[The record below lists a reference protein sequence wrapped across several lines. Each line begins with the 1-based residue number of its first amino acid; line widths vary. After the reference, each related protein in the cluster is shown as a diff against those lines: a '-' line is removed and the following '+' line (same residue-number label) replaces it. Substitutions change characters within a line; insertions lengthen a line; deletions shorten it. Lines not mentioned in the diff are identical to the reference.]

1 MTLKKEME
9 PLVSGITRSPQ
20 NATESRP
27 FKVVGKYTNYT
38 IEIPL
43 NFEIVL
49 INGMEAIFIISK
61 NMKGFSTG
69 AFAAFAAFFMNTL
82 L

>member
-1 MTLKKEME
+1 MTLKKERE
-9 PLVSGITRSPQ
+9 PLVSGITRSPKI
-20 NATESRP
+20 TEKSRS
-27 FKVVGKYTNYT
+27 FESVDKYTKHT

-49 INGMEAIFIISK
+49 INGMEGISIISK
-61 NMKGFSTG
+61 NMKGFSKGAFG
-69 AFAAFAAFFMNTL
+69 AFATFFMNTL